1 MMSAHDPILARPNS
15 PVTTYRYD
23 EFDAAFVKERVAE
36 FREQV
41 RRRLDGSLTEDE
53 FRPFRLMNGLY
64 LQLHAYMLRVAIP
77 YGTLSARQMRRLA
90 DIADKYDRGYGHFTT
105 RQNLQYNWPKLVD
118 TPDILE
124 ALAEVEM
131 HAIQTSGNCI
141 RNVTADH
148 FAGVAPDEIEDPRP
162 TAEFLRQWSSA
173 HPEFSFLPRKFK
185 IAVTGAAH
193 DRAAVKVHDI
203 GLAIVK
209 NEAGEI
215 GYQVF
220 VGGGLGRSPFVGKVI
235 RDFVAR
241 ADLLAYL
248 EAIMRVYNRF
258 GRRDN
263 KYKARIKI
271 LVHEKGIDEVRAA
284 VEAEFA
290 AMDRSVFSYDPAE
303 FERIAAYFAP
313 PPYET
318 LPAESETL
326 RAARVAQPA
335 FSNFVEVNV
344 APHKAP
350 GYAVVTVS
358 LKPVGGIPGDATS
371 AQMRVLA
378 DASERFGFGELRISH
393 EQNVILPH
401 VKQDD
406 LFDLWKLLDAAGL
419 ATANAGLV
427 SDIISCPGLDY
438 CALATARS
446 IPIAQAISTRFADL
460 SRQRRIGKLGIKIS
474 GCINACG
481 HHHVGA
487 IGILGLE
494 KKGQESYQITL
505 GGDPTFSANIGELV
519 GPGVTAEQVP
529 DVIEHIVDFYLAERR
544 EGESFIDTWRRIGH
558 ARFKDVL
565 RREGEDGADI

>member
-1 MMSAHDPILARPNS
+1 M
-15 PVTTYRYD
+15 
-23 EFDAAFVKERVAE
+23 
-36 FREQV
+36 
-41 RRRLDGSLTEDE
+41 
-53 FRPFRLMNGLY
+53 
-64 LQLHAYMLRVAIP
+64 
-77 YGTLSARQMRRLA
+77 
-90 DIADKYDRGYGHFTT
+90 
-105 RQNLQYNWPKLVD
+105 
-118 TPDILE
+118 
-124 ALAEVEM
+124 
-131 HAIQTSGNCI
+131 
-141 RNVTADH
+141 
-148 FAGVAPDEIEDPRP
+148 
-162 TAEFLRQWSSA
+162 
-173 HPEFSFLPRKFK
+173 
-185 IAVTGAAH
+185 TGAEH
-193 DRAAVKVHDI
+193 DRAAIKVHDI
-203 GLAIVK
+203 GLRILT
-209 NEAGEI
+209 NDAGDI
-215 GYQVF
+215 GYQVV
-220 VGGGLGRSPFVGKVI
+220 VGGGLGRSPFVGKVV
-235 RDFVAR
+235 RDFVPR

-271 LVHEKGIDEVRAA
+271 LVHETGLDDVRDA

-290 AMDRSVFSYDPAE
+290 SMDRGVFSYDPAE
-303 FERIAAYFAP
+303 FERIAAFFAP
-313 PPYET
+313 PPYEA
-318 LPAESETL
+318 LPAESEKL
-326 RAARVAQPA
+326 RAERVAHPA
-335 FSNFVEVNV
+335 FGNFVDVNV
-344 APHKAP
+344 APHKVQ
-350 GYAVVTVS
+350 GYATVTVS
-358 LKPVGGIPGDATS
+358 LKPIGGIPGDATS
-371 AQMRVLA
+371 QQMRVLA

-406 LFDLWKLLDAAGL
+406 LFDLWKTLDAAGL

-446 IPIAQAISTRFADL
+446 IPVAQAISKRFKDL
-460 SRQRRIGKLGIKIS
+460 ERQRRIGKLGIKIS

-505 GGDPTFSANIGELV
+505 GGDPTLSANIGEIL

-529 DVIEHIVDFYLAERR
+529 DVIEHIVDFYLAERQ
-544 EGESFIDTWRRIGH
+544 EGETFIETWRRVGH

>member
-1 MMSAHDPILARPNS
+1 MTAHDPEAMRRANAPT
-15 PVTTYRYD
+15 TTYRYD
-23 EFDAAFVKERVAE
+23 EYDAALVRERVAE

-41 RRRLDGSLTEDE
+41 RRRLAGALTEEE

-77 YGTLSARQMRRLA
+77 YGTLTARQMRRLA
-90 DIADKYDRGYGHFTT
+90 DIADKWDKGYGHFTT

-124 ALAEVEM
+124 ALADVEM

-162 TAEFLRQWSSA
+162 TAEFLRQWSSL

-193 DRAAVKVHDI
+193 DRAAIMVHDV
-203 GLAIVK
+203 GLRIVR
-209 NEAGEI
+209 NDEGEI
-215 GYQVF
+215 GYQVV
-220 VGGGLGRSPFVGKVI
+220 VGGGLGRSPFVGKVVG
-235 RDFVAR
+235 DFVPR
-241 ADLLAYL
+241 RDLLAFL

-271 LVHEKGIDEVRAA
+271 LVHEKGIDDIRAA

-290 AMDRSVFSYDPAE
+290 AMDRSVFAHDPAE
-303 FERIAAYFAP
+303 FERIAGFFAP
-313 PPYET
+313 PPYES
-318 LPAESETL
+318 LPSDSQML
-326 RAARVAQPA
+326 RAAKLETPA
-335 FSNFVEVNV
+335 FANFADVNV
-344 APHKAP
+344 GAHKIP
-350 GYAVVTVS
+350 GYAIVTVS
-358 LKPVGGIPGDATS
+358 LKPIGGVPGDAS
-371 AQMRVLA
+371 SDQMRVLA
-378 DASERFGFGELRISH
+378 EASERFGFGELRVSH
-393 EQNVILPH
+393 EQNIILPH

-406 LFDLWKLLDAAGL
+406 LFALWRTLDAAGL

-438 CALATARS
+438 CSLATARS
-446 IPIAQAISTRFADL
+446 IPIAQAISTRFADM

-505 GGDPTFSANIGELV
+505 GGDPTFSASIGEIL
-519 GPGVTAEQVP
+519 GPGVTAEQTP
-529 DVIEHIVDFYLAERR
+529 DVIEHLVDFYLAERE
-544 EGESFIDTWRRIGH
+544 EGEAFIDTWRRIGH

>member
-1 MMSAHDPILARPNS
+1 MTAVDLRVAQRPNA
-15 PVTTYRYD
+15 PMTTYRYD
-23 EFDAAFVKERVAE
+23 EYDSAFVRERVAE

-41 RRRLDGSLTEDE
+41 NRRLSGALTEEE

-77 YGTLSARQMRRLA
+77 YGTLTARQMRRLA
-90 DIADKYDRGYGHFTT
+90 DIADRWDKGYGHFTT

-124 ALAEVEM
+124 SLADVEM

-162 TAEFLRQWSSA
+162 TAEFLRQWSSL
-173 HPEFSFLPRKFK
+173 HSEFSFLPRKFK

-193 DRAAVKVHDI
+193 DRAAILVHDI
-203 GLAIVK
+203 GLRIVK
-209 NEAGEI
+209 NDEGEI
-215 GYQVF
+215 GYQVV
-220 VGGGLGRSPFVGKVI
+220 VGGGLGRSPFIGKVVGE
-235 RDFVAR
+235 FVPR
-241 ADLLAYL
+241 EDLLAFL
-248 EAIMRVYNRF
+248 EAILRVYNRF

-263 KYKARIKI
+263 KYKARVKI
-271 LVHEKGIDEVRAA
+271 LVHEKGIDEIRAA

-290 AMDRSVFSYDPAE
+290 AMDRSAFAHDSVE
-303 FERIAAYFAP
+303 FERIAAFFAP
-313 PPYET
+313 PPYDS
-318 LPAESETL
+318 LPATSALL
-326 RAARVAQPA
+326 RAAKLETPA
-335 FSNFVEVNV
+335 FANFVDVNV
-344 APHKAP
+344 GAHKIP
-350 GYAVVTVS
+350 GYAIVTVS
-358 LKPVGGIPGDATS
+358 LKPIGGVPGDATS
-371 AQMRVLA
+371 DQMRVLA
-378 DASERFGFGELRISH
+378 DASERFGFGELRVSH
-393 EQNVILPH
+393 EQNIILPH

-406 LFDLWKLLDAAGL
+406 LFALWTMLDAAGL

-438 CALATARS
+438 CSLATARS
-446 IPIAQAISTRFADL
+446 IPIAQAISKRFSDM
-460 SRQRRIGKLGIKIS
+460 SRQRRIGKLGVKIS

-505 GGDPTFSANIGELV
+505 GGDPTFSASIGEIL

-529 DVIEHIVDFYLAERR
+529 DVVEHLVDYYLAERE
-544 EGESFIDTWRRIGH
+544 EGEAFIDTWRRIGH

>member
-1 MMSAHDPILARPNS
+1 MTAIDVRVAQRANAPM
-15 PVTTYRYD
+15 TTYRYD
-23 EFDAAFVKERVAE
+23 QYDAAFVGERVAE

-41 RRRLDGSLTEDE
+41 SRRLSGALTEEE

-77 YGTLSARQMRRLA
+77 YGTLTARQMRRLA
-90 DIADKYDRGYGHFTT
+90 DIADKWDRGYGHFTT

-162 TAEFLRQWSSA
+162 TAEFLRQWSSL

-193 DRAAVKVHDI
+193 DRAAIMVHDI
-203 GLAIVK
+203 GLRILTSD
-209 NEAGEI
+209 AGEI
-215 GYQVF
+215 GYQVV
-220 VGGGLGRSPFVGKVI
+220 VGGGLGRSPFVGKVVGE
-235 RDFVAR
+235 FVPR
-241 ADLLAYL
+241 QDLLAYL

-271 LVHEKGIDEVRAA
+271 LVHEKGLEEIRAA
-284 VEAEFA
+284 VDAEFA
-290 AMDRSVFSYDPAE
+290 AMDRSVFSHDPEE
-303 FERIAAYFAP
+303 FERIAAFFAP

-318 LPAESETL
+318 LPATSTLL
-326 RAARVAQPA
+326 RAAKLETPA
-335 FSNFVEVNV
+335 FANFGDVNV
-344 APHKAP
+344 SAHKIP
-350 GYAVVTVS
+350 GYAIVTVS
-358 LKPVGGIPGDATS
+358 LKPIGGIPGDATS
-371 AQMRVLA
+371 DQMRVLA
-378 DASERFGFGELRISH
+378 DASERFGFGELRVSH
-393 EQNVILPH
+393 EQNIILPH

-406 LFDLWKLLDAAGL
+406 LFALWRMLDAAGL

-438 CALATARS
+438 CSLATARS
-446 IPIAQAISTRFADL
+446 IPVAQAISQRFSDM
-460 SRQRRIGKLGIKIS
+460 SRQRRIGKLSIKIS

-505 GGDPTFSANIGELV
+505 GGDPTFSASIGEIL
-519 GPGVTAEQVP
+519 GPGVTADQVP
-529 DVIEHIVDFYLAERR
+529 DVIEHLVDFYLAERE
-544 EGESFIDTWRRIGH
+544 EGETFIDAWRRIGH
-558 ARFKDVL
+558 SRFKDAL

>member
-1 MMSAHDPILARPNS
+1 MTAVDLRVAQRPNA
-15 PVTTYRYD
+15 PMTTYRYD
-23 EFDAAFVKERVAE
+23 EYDAAFVRERVAE

-41 RRRLDGSLTEDE
+41 NRRLSGALTEEE

-77 YGTLSARQMRRLA
+77 YGTLTARQMRRLA
-90 DIADKYDRGYGHFTT
+90 DIAEKWDKGYGHFTT

-124 ALAEVEM
+124 SLADVEM

-162 TAEFLRQWSSA
+162 TAEFLRQWSSL
-173 HPEFSFLPRKFK
+173 HSEFSFLPRKFK

-193 DRAAVKVHDI
+193 DRAAILVHDI
-203 GLAIVK
+203 GLRIVK
-209 NEAGEI
+209 NDEGEI
-215 GYQVF
+215 GYQVV
-220 VGGGLGRSPFVGKVI
+220 VGGGLGRSPFIGKVVGE
-235 RDFVAR
+235 FVPR
-241 ADLLAYL
+241 EDLLAFL
-248 EAIMRVYNRF
+248 EAILRVYNRF

-263 KYKARIKI
+263 KYKARVKI
-271 LVHEKGIDEVRAA
+271 LVHEKGIDEIRAA

-290 AMDRSVFSYDPAE
+290 AMDRSAFAHDSVE
-303 FERIAAYFAP
+303 FERIAAFFAP
-313 PPYET
+313 PPYDS
-318 LPAESETL
+318 LPATSASL
-326 RAARVAQPA
+326 RAAKLESPA
-335 FSNFVEVNV
+335 FANFVDVNV
-344 APHKAP
+344 GAHKIP
-350 GYAVVTVS
+350 GYAIVTVS
-358 LKPVGGIPGDATS
+358 LKPIGGVPGDATS
-371 AQMRVLA
+371 DQMRVLA
-378 DASERFGFGELRISH
+378 DASERFGFGELRVSH
-393 EQNVILPH
+393 EQNIILPH

-406 LFDLWKLLDAAGL
+406 LFALWRMLDAAGL

-438 CALATARS
+438 CSLATARS
-446 IPIAQAISTRFADL
+446 IPIAQAISKRFSDM
-460 SRQRRIGKLGIKIS
+460 SRQRRIGKLGVKIS

-505 GGDPTFSANIGELV
+505 GGDPTFSASIGEIL

-529 DVIEHIVDFYLAERR
+529 DVVEHLVDYYLAERE
-544 EGESFIDTWRRIGH
+544 EGEAFIDTWRRIGH

>member
-1 MMSAHDPILARPNS
+1 MTAVDLRVAQRPNA

-23 EFDAAFVKERVAE
+23 EYDAAFVRARVAE

-41 RRRLDGSLTEDE
+41 RRRLSGALTEDE

-77 YGTLSARQMRRLA
+77 YGTLTARQMRRLA
-90 DIADKYDRGYGHFTT
+90 EIADKWDKGYGHFTT

-124 ALAEVEM
+124 ALADVEM

-162 TAEFLRQWSSA
+162 TAEFLRQWSSL

-185 IAVTGAAH
+185 IAVTGAEH
-193 DRAAVKVHDI
+193 DRAAILVHDI
-203 GLAIVK
+203 GLRIVR
-209 NEAGEI
+209 NAEGEI
-215 GYQVF
+215 GYQVV
-220 VGGGLGRSPFVGKVI
+220 VGGGLGRSPFVGKVVG
-235 RDFVAR
+235 DFVPR
-241 ADLLAYL
+241 HDLLAFL
-248 EAIMRVYNRF
+248 EAILRVYNRF

-271 LVHEKGIDEVRAA
+271 LVHEKGIDEIRAA

-290 AMDRSVFSYDPAE
+290 AMDRSVFAHDPDE
-303 FERIAAYFAP
+303 FERIAAFFAP

-318 LPAESETL
+318 LPATSDLL
-326 RAARVAQPA
+326 RAAKLDAPA
-335 FSNFVEVNV
+335 FANFVDVNV
-344 APHKAP
+344 SAHKIP
-350 GYAVVTVS
+350 GYAIVTVS
-358 LKPVGGIPGDATS
+358 LKPIGGVPGDATS
-371 AQMRVLA
+371 DQMRALA
-378 DASERFGFGELRISH
+378 DASERFGFGELRVSH
-393 EQNVILPH
+393 EQNIILPH

-406 LFDLWKLLDAAGL
+406 LFALWRVLDAAGL

-427 SDIISCPGLDY
+427 SDIISCPGMDY
-438 CALATARS
+438 CSLATARS
-446 IPIAQAISTRFADL
+446 IPIAQEISRRFLDM

-481 HHHVGA
+481 HHHIGA

-505 GGDPTFSANIGELV
+505 GGDPTFSASIGEIL
-519 GPGVTAEQVP
+519 GPGVTAEQTP
-529 DVIEHIVDFYLAERR
+529 DVIEHLVDFYLAERV
-544 EGESFIDTWRRIGH
+544 EGEAFIDTWRRIGH

>member
-1 MMSAHDPILARPNS
+1 MTAHDPEAMRRPNA
-15 PVTTYRYD
+15 PMTTYRYD
-23 EFDAAFVKERVAE
+23 EYDAAFVSERVAE

-41 RRRLDGSLTEDE
+41 RRRLSGALTEEE

-77 YGTLSARQMRRLA
+77 YGTLTARQMRRLA
-90 DIADKYDRGYGHFTT
+90 DIADKWDKGYGHFTT

-124 ALAEVEM
+124 SLAEVEM

-162 TAEFLRQWSSA
+162 TAEFLRQWSSL
-173 HPEFSFLPRKFK
+173 HSEFSFLPRKFK

-193 DRAAVKVHDI
+193 DRAAILVHDI
-203 GLAIVK
+203 GLRIVK
-209 NEAGEI
+209 NDTGEI
-215 GYQVF
+215 GYQVV
-220 VGGGLGRSPFVGKVI
+220 VGGGLGRSPFIGKVVG
-235 RDFVAR
+235 DFVPR
-241 ADLLAYL
+241 EDLLAFL
-248 EAIMRVYNRF
+248 EAILRVYNRF

-263 KYKARIKI
+263 KYKARVKI
-271 LVHEKGIDEVRAA
+271 LVHEKGIDEIRAA

-290 AMDRSVFSYDPAE
+290 AMDRSAFAHDSVE
-303 FERIAAYFAP
+303 FERIAAFFAP
-313 PPYET
+313 PPYDS
-318 LPAESETL
+318 LPATSASL
-326 RAARVAQPA
+326 RAAKLESPA
-335 FSNFVEVNV
+335 FANFADVNV
-344 APHKAP
+344 GAHKIP
-350 GYAVVTVS
+350 GYAIVTVS
-358 LKPVGGIPGDATS
+358 LKPIGGVPGDATS
-371 AQMRVLA
+371 DQMQVLA
-378 DASERFGFGELRISH
+378 DASERFGFGELRVSH
-393 EQNVILPH
+393 EQNIILPH

-406 LFDLWKLLDAAGL
+406 LFALWRMLDAAGL

-438 CALATARS
+438 CSLATARS
-446 IPIAQAISTRFADL
+446 IPIAQAISKRFSDM
-460 SRQRRIGKLGIKIS
+460 SRQRRIGKLGVKIS

-505 GGDPTFSANIGELV
+505 GGDPTFSASIGEIL

-529 DVIEHIVDFYLAERR
+529 DVVEHLVDYYLAERE
-544 EGESFIDTWRRIGH
+544 EGEAFIDTWRRIGH

>member
-1 MMSAHDPILARPNS
+1 MTAIDLHVAQRQNAPM
-15 PVTTYRYD
+15 TTYRYD
-23 EFDAAFVKERVAE
+23 AYDAAFVSERVAE

-41 RRRLDGSLTEDE
+41 RRRLSGALTEEE

-77 YGTLSARQMRRLA
+77 YGTLTARQMRRLA
-90 DIADKYDRGYGHFTT
+90 DIADKWDKGYGHFTT

-124 ALAEVEM
+124 SLAEVEM

-162 TAEFLRQWSSA
+162 TAEFLRQWSSL
-173 HPEFSFLPRKFK
+173 HSEFSFLPRKFK

-193 DRAAVKVHDI
+193 DRAAIMVHDI
-203 GLAIVK
+203 GLRIVR
-209 NEAGEI
+209 NATGEI
-215 GYQVF
+215 GYQVV
-220 VGGGLGRSPFVGKVI
+220 VGGGLGRSPFIGKVVG
-235 RDFVAR
+235 DFVPR
-241 ADLLAYL
+241 EDLLAFL

-263 KYKARIKI
+263 KYKARVKI
-271 LVHEKGIDEVRAA
+271 LVHEKGIDEIRAA

-290 AMDRSVFSYDPAE
+290 AMDRSVFSHDPAE
-303 FERIAAYFAP
+303 FERIAAFFAP
-313 PPYET
+313 PPFES
-318 LPAESETL
+318 LPEASALL
-326 RAARVAQPA
+326 RAAKLETPA
-335 FSNFVEVNV
+335 FANFADVNV
-344 APHKAP
+344 SAHKLP
-350 GYAVVTVS
+350 GYAIVTVS
-358 LKPVGGIPGDATS
+358 LKPIGGVPGDATS
-371 AQMRVLA
+371 EQMRVLA
-378 DASERFGFGELRISH
+378 DASERFGFGELRVSH
-393 EQNVILPH
+393 EQNIILPH

-406 LFDLWKLLDAAGL
+406 LFALWRMLDAAGL

-438 CALATARS
+438 CSLATARS
-446 IPIAQAISTRFADL
+446 IPIAQAISKRFSDM
-460 SRQRRIGKLGIKIS
+460 SRQRRIGKLGVKIS

-505 GGDPTFSANIGELV
+505 GGDPTFSASIGEIL

-529 DVIEHIVDFYLAERR
+529 DVVEHLVDYYLAERE
-544 EGESFIDTWRRIGH
+544 EGEAFIDTWRRIGH

>member
-1 MMSAHDPILARPNS
+1 MTAHDPKGLARPNV
-15 PVTTYRYD
+15 PTTTYLYD
-23 EFDAAFVKERVAE
+23 AFDAAFVRERVAE

-77 YGTLSARQMRRLA
+77 YGTLTARQMRRLA

-148 FAGVAPDEIEDPRP
+148 FSGVAVDEIEDPRP

-193 DRAAVKVHDI
+193 DRAAIMVHDI
-203 GLAIVK
+203 GLRLVK
-209 NEAGEI
+209 DDAGEI
-215 GYQVF
+215 GYQVV
-220 VGGGLGRSPFVGKVI
+220 VGGGLGRSHLVGKVL
-235 RDFVAR
+235 RDYVSR

-271 LVHEKGIDEVRAA
+271 LVHEKGIDEVRRA

-290 AMDRSVFSYDPAE
+290 SMDRSVFSHDPAE
-303 FERIAAYFAP
+303 FARISAYFAP

-318 LPAESETL
+318 LPAESAKL
-326 RAARVAQPA
+326 RAARVETPA
-335 FSNFVEVNV
+335 FGNFVDVNV

-350 GYAVVTVS
+350 GYAIVTVS
-358 LKPVGGIPGDATS
+358 LKPIGGIPGDATS
-371 AQMRVLA
+371 HQMRVLA
-378 DASERFGFGELRISH
+378 DASERFGFGELRVSH

-406 LFDLWKLLDAAGL
+406 LFDLWKLLNEAEL

-446 IPIAQAISTRFADL
+446 IPIAQAISNRFSDL

-505 GGDPTFSANIGELV
+505 GGDPTFSAAIGELL

-529 DVIEHIVDFYLAERR
+529 DVIEHIVDFYLAERQ
-544 EGESFIDTWRRIGH
+544 EGEHFIETWRRVGH

>member
-1 MMSAHDPILARPNS
+1 MTAIDVRVAQRANAPM
-15 PVTTYRYD
+15 TTYRYD
-23 EFDAAFVKERVAE
+23 QYDAAFVSERVAE

-41 RRRLDGSLTEDE
+41 RRRLSGALTEEE

-77 YGTLSARQMRRLA
+77 YGTLTARQMRRLA
-90 DIADKYDRGYGHFTT
+90 DIADKWDRGYGHFTT

-162 TAEFLRQWSSA
+162 TAEFLRQWSSL

-193 DRAAVKVHDI
+193 DRAAIMVHDI
-203 GLAIVK
+203 GLRIVT
-209 NEAGEI
+209 NDAGEI
-215 GYQVF
+215 GFQVV
-220 VGGGLGRSPFVGKVI
+220 VGGGLGRSPFVGKVVGE
-235 RDFVAR
+235 FVPR
-241 ADLLAYL
+241 QDLLAYL

-271 LVHEKGIDEVRAA
+271 LVHEKGLEEIRAA
-284 VEAEFA
+284 VDAEFA
-290 AMDRSVFSYDPAE
+290 AMDRSVFSHDPEE
-303 FERIAAYFAP
+303 FERIAAFFAP

-318 LPAESETL
+318 LPATSALL
-326 RAARVAQPA
+326 RAAKLETPA
-335 FSNFVEVNV
+335 FANFVDVNV
-344 APHKAP
+344 SAHKIP
-350 GYAVVTVS
+350 GYAIVTVS
-358 LKPVGGIPGDATS
+358 LKPIGGIPGDATS
-371 AQMRVLA
+371 DQMRVLA
-378 DASERFGFGELRISH
+378 DASERFGFGELRVSH
-393 EQNVILPH
+393 EQNIILPH

-406 LFDLWKLLDAAGL
+406 LFALWRMLDAAGL

-438 CALATARS
+438 CSLATARS
-446 IPIAQAISTRFADL
+446 IPVAQAISQRFSDM

-505 GGDPTFSANIGELV
+505 GGDPTFSASIGEIL
-519 GPGVTAEQVP
+519 GPGVTADQVP
-529 DVIEHIVDFYLAERR
+529 DVIEHLVDFYLAERE
-544 EGESFIDTWRRIGH
+544 EGETFIDAWRRIGH
-558 ARFKDVL
+558 SRFKDAL

>member
-1 MMSAHDPILARPNS
+1 MTAHDPHARARQNAPT
-15 PVTTYRYD
+15 TTYRYD
-23 EFDAAFVKERVAE
+23 EFDAAFVRERVAE

-41 RRRLDGSLTEDE
+41 RRRLDGKLTEDE

-77 YGTLSARQMRRLA
+77 YGTLTASQMRALA

-105 RQNLQYNWPKLVD
+105 RQNLQFNWPRLVD

-124 ALAEVEM
+124 ALAAVEM

-162 TAEFLRQWSSA
+162 TAEFLRQWSSV

-193 DRAAVKVHDI
+193 DRAAVMVHDI
-203 GLAIVK
+203 GLRILA
-209 NEAGEI
+209 NDAGEI
-215 GYQVF
+215 GYQIV
-220 VGGGLGRSPFVGKVI
+220 VGGGLGRSPFVGKII
-235 RDFVAR
+235 RDFLPRV
-241 ADLLAYL
+241 DLLAYL

-271 LVHEKGIDEVRAA
+271 LVHEKGLEEIRRA

-290 AMDRSVFSYDPAE
+290 EMDRAPFSYDSAE
-303 FERIAAYFAP
+303 LARVASFFAA
-313 PPYET
+313 PPYEA
-318 LPAESETL
+318 LPAQSSSL
-326 RAARVAQPA
+326 HVARVEHPA
-335 FSNFVEVNV
+335 FGNFVEVNV

-350 GYAVVTVS
+350 GYAIVTVS
-358 LKPVGGIPGDATS
+358 LKPIGGVPGDATS
-371 AQMRVLA
+371 QQMRVLA
-378 DASERFGFGELRISH
+378 EASERFGFGELRVSH

-406 LFDLWKLLDAAGL
+406 LFDLWRLLDDAGL

-438 CALATARS
+438 CSLATARS
-446 IPIAQAISTRFADL
+446 IPIAQAISQRFSDL

-505 GGDPTFSANIGELV
+505 GGDPTFSAAIGELL

-529 DVIEHIVDFYLAERR
+529 DVIEHLVDFYLGERA
-544 EGESFIDTWRRIGH
+544 EGETFIETWRRLGH
-558 ARFKDVL
+558 ARFKDVM
-565 RREGEDGADI
+565 RREGQDGADI

>member
-1 MMSAHDPILARPNS
+1 MSAHDPKQAARPNA
-15 PVTTYRYD
+15 PTTTYLYD
-23 EFDAAFVKERVAE
+23 GYDAAFVRERVAE

-41 RRRLDGSLTEDE
+41 RRRLAGATTEDE

-77 YGTLSARQMRRLA
+77 YGTLTARQMRRLA
-90 DIADKYDRGYGHFTT
+90 DIADKWDKGYGHFTT

-124 ALAEVEM
+124 ALADVEM

-148 FAGVAPDEIEDPRP
+148 FAGVAADEYEDPRP
-162 TAEFLRQWSSA
+162 TAEFLRQWSSL

-185 IAVTGAAH
+185 IAVSGAAH
-193 DRAAVKVHDI
+193 DRAAIKVHDI
-203 GLAIVK
+203 GLRLVA
-209 NEAGEI
+209 NANGEP
-215 GYQVF
+215 GYEVI
-220 VGGGLGRSPFVGKVI
+220 VGGGLGRSPFVGKLV
-235 RDFVAR
+235 REFLPR

-248 EAIMRVYNRF
+248 EAILRVYNRF

-271 LVHEKGIDEVRAA
+271 LVHETGLEQIKAEIES
-284 VEAEFA
+284 EFA
-290 AMDRSVFSYDPAE
+290 AMDREPFAHDSQE
-303 FERIAAYFAP
+303 FTRIAGYFAP
-313 PPYET
+313 PPYEA
-318 LPAESETL
+318 LPAQSTMLETAK
-326 RAARVAQPA
+326 RQNPA
-335 FSNFVEVNV
+335 FASFEEVNV
-344 APHKAP
+344 SSHKID
-350 GYAVVTVS
+350 GYAIVTVS
-358 LKPVGGIPGDATS
+358 LKPIGGIPGDATS
-371 AQMRVLA
+371 HQMRVLA
-378 DASERFGFGELRISH
+378 DASEKFGFGELRVSH
-393 EQNVILPH
+393 EQNIILPH
-401 VKQDD
+401 VKKDD
-406 LFDLWKLLDAAGL
+406 LFALWQLLDAAGL
-419 ATANAGLV
+419 ATANAGLLT
-427 SDIISCPGLDY
+427 DIISCPGLDY

-446 IPIAQAISTRFADL
+446 IPIAQAISRRFRDPQ
-460 SRQRRIGKLGIKIS
+460 RQRLIGKLGIKIS

-481 HHHVGA
+481 HHHVAA

-505 GGDPTFSANIGELV
+505 GGDPSLSASIGELL

-529 DVIEHIVDFYLAERR
+529 DVIEHIVDFYLSERR
-544 EGESFIDTWRRIGH
+544 GEERFIDTWRRLGH

>member
-1 MMSAHDPILARPNS
+1 MTAHDPEAMRRPNA
-15 PVTTYRYD
+15 PMTTYRYD
-23 EFDAAFVKERVAE
+23 EYDAAFVSERVAE

-41 RRRLDGSLTEDE
+41 RRRLSGALTEEE

-77 YGTLSARQMRRLA
+77 YGTLTARQMRRLA
-90 DIADKYDRGYGHFTT
+90 DIADKWDKGYGHFTT

-124 ALAEVEM
+124 SLAEVEM

-162 TAEFLRQWSSA
+162 TAEFLRQWSSL
-173 HPEFSFLPRKFK
+173 HSEFSFLPRKFK

-193 DRAAVKVHDI
+193 DRAAILVHDI
-203 GLAIVK
+203 GLRIVK
-209 NEAGEI
+209 NDTGEI
-215 GYQVF
+215 GYQVV
-220 VGGGLGRSPFVGKVI
+220 VGGGLGRSPFIGKVVG
-235 RDFVAR
+235 DFVPR
-241 ADLLAYL
+241 EDLLAFL
-248 EAIMRVYNRF
+248 EAILRVYNRF

-263 KYKARIKI
+263 KYKARVKI
-271 LVHEKGIDEVRAA
+271 LVHEKGIDEIRAA

-290 AMDRSVFSYDPAE
+290 AMDRSAFAHDSVE
-303 FERIAAYFAP
+303 FERIAAFFAP
-313 PPYET
+313 PPYDS
-318 LPAESETL
+318 LPATSASL
-326 RAARVAQPA
+326 RAAKLESPA
-335 FSNFVEVNV
+335 FANFADVNV
-344 APHKAP
+344 GAHKIP
-350 GYAVVTVS
+350 GYAIVTVS
-358 LKPVGGIPGDATS
+358 LKPIGGVPGDATS
-371 AQMRVLA
+371 DQMRVLA
-378 DASERFGFGELRISH
+378 DASERFGFGELRVSH
-393 EQNVILPH
+393 EQNIILPH

-406 LFDLWKLLDAAGL
+406 LFALWRMLDAAGL

-438 CALATARS
+438 CSLATARS
-446 IPIAQAISTRFADL
+446 IPIAQAISKRFSDM
-460 SRQRRIGKLGIKIS
+460 SRQRRIGKLGVKIS

-505 GGDPTFSANIGELV
+505 GGDPTFSASIGEIL

-529 DVIEHIVDFYLAERR
+529 DVVEHLVDYYLAERE
-544 EGESFIDTWRRIGH
+544 EGEAFIDTWRRIGH

>member
-1 MMSAHDPILARPNS
+1 M
-15 PVTTYRYD
+15 TTYRYD
-23 EFDAAFVKERVAE
+23 EYDAAFVRERVAE

-41 RRRLDGSLTEDE
+41 RRRLDGALTEEE

-77 YGTLSARQMRRLA
+77 YGTLTARQMRRLA
-90 DIADKYDRGYGHFTT
+90 DIADKWDKGYGHFTT

-124 ALAEVEM
+124 ALADVEM

-162 TAEFLRQWSSA
+162 TAEFLRQWSSL

-185 IAVTGAAH
+185 IAVTGAEH
-193 DRAAVKVHDI
+193 DRAAIMVHDI
-203 GLAIVK
+203 GLRIVR
-209 NEAGEI
+209 NDRGEI
-215 GYQVF
+215 GYQVV
-220 VGGGLGRSPFVGKVI
+220 VGGGLGRSPFVGKIVG
-235 RDFVAR
+235 DFVPR
-241 ADLLAYL
+241 DDLLAFL

-271 LVHEKGIDEVRAA
+271 LVHEKGIDDIRAA
-284 VEAEFA
+284 VEEEFA
-290 AMDRSVFSYDPAE
+290 AMDRSVFAHDPAE
-303 FERIAAYFAP
+303 FERIAGFFAP
-313 PPYET
+313 PPYES
-318 LPAESETL
+318 LPQESQKL
-326 RAARVAQPA
+326 RAAKLETPA
-335 FSNFVEVNV
+335 FANFVDVNV
-344 APHKAP
+344 SAHKIP
-350 GYAVVTVS
+350 GYVIVTVS
-358 LKPVGGIPGDATS
+358 LKPIGGVPGDATS
-371 AQMRVLA
+371 DQMRVLA
-378 DASERFGFGELRISH
+378 DASERFGFGELRVSH
-393 EQNVILPH
+393 EQNIILPH
-401 VKQDD
+401 VKQDE
-406 LFDLWKLLDAAGL
+406 LFALWRMLDAAGL

-438 CALATARS
+438 CSLATARS
-446 IPIAQAISTRFADL
+446 IPIAQAISKRFSDM

-505 GGDPTFSANIGELV
+505 GGDPTFSASIGEIL
-519 GPGVTAEQVP
+519 GPGVTAEQTP
-529 DVIEHIVDFYLAERR
+529 DVIEHLVDFYLAERE
-544 EGESFIDTWRRIGH
+544 EGEAFIDTWRRIGH

>member
-1 MMSAHDPILARPNS
+1 MTAHDTNLARPNA

-23 EFDAAFVKERVAE
+23 EFDAAFVKGRVAE

-77 YGTLSARQMRRLA
+77 YGTLTARQMRRLA

-105 RQNLQYNWPKLVD
+105 RQNLQYNWPKLAD

-148 FAGVAPDEIEDPRP
+148 FAGVALDEIEDPRP

-173 HPEFSFLPRKFK
+173 PPEFSFLPRKFK
-185 IAVTGAAH
+185 IAVTGAAR

-209 NEAGEI
+209 TAAGEI
-215 GYQVF
+215 GYTVY

-235 RDFVAR
+235 SDFVPR

-284 VEAEFA
+284 VAAEFA
-290 AMDRSVFSYDPAE
+290 ARDRSVLSYDPAE

-318 LPAESETL
+318 LPAESQKL
-326 RAARVAQPA
+326 RAARVEHPA
-335 FSNFVEVNV
+335 FSGFVEANV
-344 APHKAP
+344 GPHKIP

-358 LKPVGGIPGDATS
+358 LKPIGGIPGDATS
-371 AQMRVLA
+371 AQMRALA
-378 DASERFGFGELRISH
+378 DVSERFGFGELRISH

-406 LFDLWKLLDAAGL
+406 LFDLWKALDAAGL
-419 ATANAGLV
+419 ATANAGLI

-446 IPIAQAISTRFADL
+446 IPIAQAISKRFADL
-460 SRQRRIGKLGIKIS
+460 SRQRRIGRLGVKIS

-505 GGDPTFSANIGELV
+505 GGDPTFQASIGEIV

-529 DVIEHIVDFYLAERR
+529 DVIEHIVDFYLAERQ
-544 EGESFIDTWRRIGH
+544 EGEAFIDTVRRIGH